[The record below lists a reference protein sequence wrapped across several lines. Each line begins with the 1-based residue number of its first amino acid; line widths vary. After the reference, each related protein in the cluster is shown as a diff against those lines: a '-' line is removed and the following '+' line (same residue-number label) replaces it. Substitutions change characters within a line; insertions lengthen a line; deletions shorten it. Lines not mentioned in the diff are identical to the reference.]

1 MTRRAQEVSPRIRD
15 PTPGEATTD
24 MPELIRTIASRLREM
39 VGNRRRAP
47 RLRVRLPV
55 FVSLLDATPGAPPAA
70 GVAGHTRDLSE
81 SGLGVVLPVIR
92 VGDRYLVGDGVTL
105 RLTLKLPTVSAR
117 LYGTPV
123 RYERLEEG
131 HADAGFIIGIRLTED
146 SDRTLL
152 SDYLKSLK
160 K

>member
-1 MTRRAQEVSPRIRD
+1 
-15 PTPGEATTD
+15 
-24 MPELIRTIASRLREM
+24 MPELIRSIASRMREF

-47 RLRVRLPV
+47 RQRVSLPV
-55 FVSLLDATPGAPPAA
+55 FVSLLDAASGSSPAA
-70 GVAGHTRDLSE
+70 VAGHTLDVSE
-81 SGLGVVLPVIR
+81 SGLGLVLPGIR

-105 RLTLKLPTVSAR
+105 RITLKLPDASAR

-131 HADAGFIIGIRLTED
+131 QPDAGFLVGVRLTEE
-146 SDRTLL
+146 SDRALL
-152 SDYLKSLK
+152 ADYLKSLK